1 MQTRV
6 ALSRRAAPARARLI
20 SIPIGGCIGRGM
32 GAPDTLSTRHVRVSA
47 TRSCGPYEQDTGH
60 RAVRGAE
67 PTPNDRAST
76 GQRDAKRGVEALN
89 ALPSDGR
96 RFEHDQSCNGPCR
109 PATLARD
116 PGSKSCLAIQGRQHR
131 LRIGHDGFR
140 FDHEERAARRMPG
153 KDVDGAAFGIDR
165 ERHLH
170 GKVPAVQPCAVSRR
184 TIDSTRRACDS
195 SSNRSS
201 CSPRQRTVTS
211 SRPSS
216 AMTTRSSAPTVSDA
230 ILPRSRLEIDPCDKR
245 ARVPR
250 SSWRQ
255 PRRIRRARSDRPRRI
270 GSTRQACWPAL
281 DRHFP
286 GATPALPRCFP
297 SASLA
302 LTRPS
307 TIGPW
312 PKPRRVR
319 PRSRAASSPQPHRRR
334 RSGSARSARPGRRRP
349 RRACRRSG

>member
-67 PTPNDRAST
+67 PAPNDRAST

-170 GKVPAVQPCAVSRR
+170 GKVPAVRREQTDDRFDEACVRLVEQPIELLAAPTDRDIEPPVERDDDPFER
-184 TIDSTRRACDS
+184 
-195 SSNRSS
+195 SNRERRHPAS
-201 CSPRQRTVTS
+201 
-211 SRPSS
+211 
-216 AMTTRSSAPTVSDA
+216 
-230 ILPRSRLEIDPCDKR
+230 LE
-245 ARVPR
+245 VG
-250 SSWRQ
+250 
-255 PRRIRRARSDRPRRI
+255 DRPMRQTRP
-270 GSTRQACWPAL
+270 GTQVLLAPASADPDGAQRQAEA
-281 DRHFP
+281 DRIHEASMLA
-286 GATPALPRCFP
+286 GA
-297 SASLA
+297 
-302 LTRPS
+302 
-307 TIGPW
+307 
-312 PKPRRVR
+312 
-319 PRSRAASSPQPHRRR
+319 
-334 RSGSARSARPGRRRP
+334 
-349 RRACRRSG
+349 